1 MLALTISLTVNTLAL
16 YGTINVVKRYNIS
29 KQSAIIE
36 RTVRKAYI
44 SRKKYIV
51 ASSQVRKVRGS
62 IFKLSMFQFIIPFT
76 FYIIALVLYS
86 LITTILFGNYIDV
99 IKINSVC
106 IAPIPIALPAGD
118 ACSLSVV
125 WIHFLVFLLYLPL
138 YDYYAKKYL
147 GQY

>member
-1 MLALTISLTVNTLAL
+1 M
-16 YGTINVVKRYNIS
+16 
-29 KQSAIIE
+29 IE

-51 ASSQVRKVRGS
+51 ASSQVKKVRGS

-76 FYIIALVLYS
+76 FYIIALVSYS
-86 LITTILFGNYIDV
+86 LISIILFGSYIDL
-99 IKINSVC
+99 IRINSAC
-106 IAPIPIALPAGD
+106 LAPIPIAFPAEN
-118 ACSLSVV
+118 ACNISIV

-138 YDYYAKKYL
+138 YDYYAKRYL

>member
-29 KQSAIIE
+29 KQSAMIE

-51 ASSQVRKVRGS
+51 ASSQVRKIRGS

-76 FYIIALVLYS
+76 FYIIALVLYA
-86 LITTILFGNYIDV
+86 LITAILFGNYVDV

-106 IAPIPIALPAGD
+106 IAPIPIAFPAGG

-138 YDYYAKKYL
+138 YDYYAKRYL